1 MAKQKYNIGDTVWV
15 AGIQH
20 NKLTE
25 GTVVYEV
32 NIPGIHGTQYIISIP
47 THIEP
52 LLEIRT
58 WETISEDEH
67 GPVGML
73 RSLGTE
79 LSVTNRVIKKV
90 GYDTIETVDDEP
102 SDDEILA
109 ALAKSQKVGEHEPL
123 VLKTNTNKRR
133 RYYKKKKQ

>member
-1 MAKQKYNIGDTVWV
+1 MAKEKYKIGDTVWV

-25 GTVVYEV
+25 GTVVYHV
-32 NIPGIHGTQYIISIP
+32 DIPDIHGTQYIISIP

-58 WETISEDEH
+58 WETISEDEF

-73 RSLGTE
+73 RSIRND
-79 LSVTNRVIKKV
+79 LSSTNRLIKKI
-90 GYDTIETVDDEP
+90 GYGSLETEDDEP
-102 SDDEILA
+102 SDEEIVA
-109 ALAKSQKVGEHEPL
+109 ALQKSQKVIEHEPL
-123 VLKTNTNKRR
+123 VLKTSTNKRK